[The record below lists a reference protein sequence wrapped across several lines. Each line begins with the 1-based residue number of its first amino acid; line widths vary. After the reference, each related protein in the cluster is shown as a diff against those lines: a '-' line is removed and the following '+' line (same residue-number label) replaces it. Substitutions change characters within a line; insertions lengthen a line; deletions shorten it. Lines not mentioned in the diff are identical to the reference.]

1 MPSYPHLTPSAA
13 PTPDASPTKEGAL
26 EAAAEEEEAPPSA
39 STAGAAEALAAE
51 VAADAVAGGL
61 AADESRSMA
70 PVPSFLSSVLPAFL
84 PSFASPRE
92 PTEDRPRPSH
102 VRREEEDTM
111 VEAVGEV
118 EEAMEE
124 AVTRM
129 EALVDTAEDA
139 AETAGMA
146 VTVAEEMVEQAAA
159 SQSPPETEP
168 PHRWDPAA
176 VRPPWRPTV
185 AEQIL
190 EQRASPEGA
199 LSPSTTPPPP
209 PPAPAA
215 PLAFPSPPPQT
226 SVGMCGFLSAH
237 AASSGAAPSA
247 SDRSPQRRSRD
258 FPTPPPRAAP
268 PPPAAAPVAVAPP
281 SASIPPPPRQP
292 RQPRRREAQQ
302 PRPPRTE
309 AEAVAAMGLAP
320 GGAPLA
326 VPPTPPPRVARAPL
340 APAGAREVAGGG
352 EPRARRRRGA
362 EARRFDVRTMLLV
375 IAFTL
380 LSLAA
385 ALEMMVAYRHVTAAA
400 SPMPMVA
407 VRRRPANLFELLFSP
422 LVAIWRFITGA
433 NRRAPAV
440 PRLTM

>member
-1 MPSYPHLTPSAA
+1 
-13 PTPDASPTKEGAL
+13 
-26 EAAAEEEEAPPSA
+26 
-39 STAGAAEALAAE
+39 
-51 VAADAVAGGL
+51 
-61 AADESRSMA
+61 
-70 PVPSFLSSVLPAFL
+70 
-84 PSFASPRE
+84 
-92 PTEDRPRPSH
+92 
-102 VRREEEDTM
+102 
-111 VEAVGEV
+111 
-118 EEAMEE
+118 MEE

-281 SASIPPPPRQP
+281 SASIPPPPRLP
-292 RQPRRREAQQ
+292 RQPRRREAHPAPKEFDKMHACTLNLQ
-302 PRPPRTE
+302 RRNHDRRRLAMILRRTH
-309 AEAVAAMGLAP
+309 AAYDRCVVLFQELGKAL
-320 GGAPLA
+320 GEGAP
-326 VPPTPPPRVARAPL
+326 
-340 APAGAREVAGGG
+340 E
-352 EPRARRRRGA
+352 
-362 EARRFDVRTMLLV
+362 
-375 IAFTL
+375 
-380 LSLAA
+380 
-385 ALEMMVAYRHVTAAA
+385 
-400 SPMPMVA
+400 
-407 VRRRPANLFELLFSP
+407 
-422 LVAIWRFITGA
+422 
-433 NRRAPAV
+433 RAPARAASLLRF
-440 PRLTM
+440 PISLL

>member
-1 MPSYPHLTPSAA
+1 
-13 PTPDASPTKEGAL
+13 
-26 EAAAEEEEAPPSA
+26 
-39 STAGAAEALAAE
+39 
-51 VAADAVAGGL
+51 
-61 AADESRSMA
+61 
-70 PVPSFLSSVLPAFL
+70 
-84 PSFASPRE
+84 
-92 PTEDRPRPSH
+92 
-102 VRREEEDTM
+102 M

-247 SDRSPQRRSRD
+247 SDRSPQRRSSYS
-258 FPTPPPRAAP
+258 PT
-268 PPPAAAPVAVAPP
+268 
-281 SASIPPPPRQP
+281 
-292 RQPRRREAQQ
+292 
-302 PRPPRTE
+302 
-309 AEAVAAMGLAP
+309 LA
-320 GGAPLA
+320 
-326 VPPTPPPRVARAPL
+326 ARA
-340 APAGAREVAGGG
+340 
-352 EPRARRRRGA
+352 
-362 EARRFDVRTMLLV
+362 
-375 IAFTL
+375 
-380 LSLAA
+380 LS
-385 ALEMMVAYRHVTAAA
+385 ER
-400 SPMPMVA
+400 S
-407 VRRRPANLFELLFSP
+407 
-422 LVAIWRFITGA
+422 
-433 NRRAPAV
+433 
-440 PRLTM
+440 